1 MGVGSALKTLTVGG
15 VERPEVFPEE
25 PPMIVD
31 LHVDF
36 IIQQRLFGY
45 DALKRHKA
53 GMQGQPL
60 IWHADIPRML
70 EAKYSGACLGIHY
83 YPWESEAGFVEMQ
96 KQIDYLD
103 DVVAKHPDVTRIER
117 RSQWLEV
124 AASGKVALAPGVEG
138 AHMLNGKIERVETLK
153 ARGVTYMTITH
164 FSKNAAATPSMGR
177 GANETEGLTG
187 FGKDLVAALQEADIL
202 VDVAHVNTPGTLDI
216 CKITQRPLFCTH
228 TGAKGVFGHARN
240 ITDEEIDG
248 IAESDGVIGIM
259 FAPKFLTGKVRV
271 DHRCVLDHI
280 DYVVRRVGARHVAIG
295 SDFDGWI
302 PIPSDMSDCRDISL
316 IVDGLA
322 DRGHAPDDV
331 ARILGGNALEMLS
344 GQRGKR

>member
-1 MGVGSALKTLTVGG
+1 
-15 VERPEVFPEE
+15 
-25 PPMIVD
+25 MIVD

-45 DALKRHKA
+45 DALKRHRA
-53 GMQGQPL
+53 GMRGQPL
-60 IWHADIPRML
+60 FWHADIPRMQD
-70 EAKYSGACLGIHY
+70 AKYSGACLGIHY

-103 DVVAKHPDVTRIER
+103 HVVAKHPDVIRVER
-117 RSQWLEV
+117 REDWLK
-124 AASGKVALAPGVEG
+124 ANGKIALAPGVEG
-138 AHMLNGKIERVETLK
+138 AHMLNGKLDRVETLK

-216 CKITQRPLFCTH
+216 CKITTKPLFCTH
-228 TGAKGVFGHARN
+228 TGVKGVFNHARS

-248 IAESDGVIGIM
+248 IAASDGVIGIM
-259 FAPKFLTGKVRV
+259 FAPKFLTGSTKA
-271 DHRCVLDHI
+271 DHTCVLDHLE
-280 DYVVRRVGARHVAIG
+280 YVISRVGPRHAAIG
-295 SDFDGWI
+295 SDFDGWV
-302 PIPSDMSDCRDISL
+302 PIPSDMRDVRDIQL

-322 DRGHAPDDV
+322 ARGHSPDDITKV
-331 ARILGGNALEMLS
+331 LGGNALEMLS
-344 GQRGKR
+344 GQRGKK